1 MVANSFRCLIMNN
14 ITRSQDD
21 IKATIITGLNV

>member
-1 MVANSFRCLIMNN
+1 MNN